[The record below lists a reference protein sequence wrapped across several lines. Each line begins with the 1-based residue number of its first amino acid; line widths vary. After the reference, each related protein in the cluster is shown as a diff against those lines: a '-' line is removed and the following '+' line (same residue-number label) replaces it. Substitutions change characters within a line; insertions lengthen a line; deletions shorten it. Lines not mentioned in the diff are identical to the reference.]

1 MFARLASA
9 LRSERG
15 YTLVEMLVAIT
26 MGIVVFGAL
35 TMIIVVSQHQETQI
49 TDRVQADQIS
59 RTALERIQDE
69 LHSSCIGGSE
79 IPIQKPDSSLVGL
92 EATNEHNLWF
102 VSTYGLSNS
111 AEAELK
117 NGRLHDINWT
127 ATGTSNSK
135 LPVGRLTDYWFP
147 NEPGATHTPPANPW
161 LFPATLSTATA
172 GAGKQ
177 VLATNVVTPVEDPP
191 GSGQKT
197 PLFQYFKY
205 DTISGDSTY
214 GELVPL
220 TSAELASMS
229 ESIRRSIA
237 QVKIEFQQAPETHKT
252 SQKADT
258 RLGHTTIVS
267 GSAVLRFTPSETTEE
282 GTGVC
287 T

>member
-1 MFARLASA
+1 MLAKLTSA

-49 TDRVQADQIS
+49 TDRVQADQIG

-69 LHSSCIGGSE
+69 LHSSCVGGSE

-117 NGRLHDINWT
+117 KGRLHDINWT
-127 ATGTSNSK
+127 STGTSNSN
-135 LPVGRLTDYWFP
+135 LTVGRLTDYWFS
-147 NEPGATHTPPANPW
+147 NEEGTLHTPPANPW

-172 GAGKQ
+172 GKQ
-177 VLATNVVTPVEDPP
+177 VLATNVVTPVE
-191 GSGQKT
+191 GT

-205 DTISGDSTY
+205 DTTSGDSTY
-214 GELVPL
+214 GELVRL

-229 ESIRRSIA
+229 ESVRRSIA
-237 QVKIEFQQAPETHKT
+237 QVKIAFQQAPETHT
-252 SQKADT
+252 SSQKADT
-258 RLGHTTIVS
+258 RLGHSTIVS

>member
-1 MFARLASA
+1 MRARLTSA
-9 LRSERG
+9 LHSERG

-49 TDRVQADQIS
+49 TDRVQADQIG

-69 LHSSCIGGSE
+69 LHSSCVGGSE
-79 IPIQKPDSSLVGL
+79 IPIQKPDSTLVGL

-117 NGRLHDINWT
+117 KGRLHDINWT
-127 ATGTSNSK
+127 STGTSNSK
-135 LPVGRLTDYWFP
+135 LTVGRLTDYWFS
-147 NEPGATHTPPANPW
+147 NEEGTLHTPPANPW

-172 GAGKQ
+172 GKQ
-177 VLATNVVTPVEDPP
+177 VLATNVVTPVE
-191 GSGQKT
+191 ST

-205 DTISGDSTY
+205 DTTSGDSTY

-229 ESIRRSIA
+229 ETIRRSIA
-237 QVKIEFQQAPETHKT
+237 QVKIAFEQAPETHSA

-258 RLGHTTIVS
+258 RLGHATIVS